1 MILYICIWKV
11 KQLFW
16 QFPVRNYN
24 REGNWT
30 FPNEVVKSLLS
41 SPSQGKDTRS
51 LSRHWIQPTTKRSVN
66 TLKELQG
73 AMAAMGDAV
82 IQQLLSGCFTSHSF
96 MLVEKTHMTSGL
108 MFARRQFRNTGK
120 EIGRKCCGM
129 IRQTP
134 LALPIAPAGPILLLY
149 QWSLYIVQYTGN
161 GCMILCMWYCFSILA
176 VLKYLVK

>member
-1 MILYICIWKV
+1 
-11 KQLFW
+11 
-16 QFPVRNYN
+16 
-24 REGNWT
+24 
-30 FPNEVVKSLLS
+30 
-41 SPSQGKDTRS
+41 
-51 LSRHWIQPTTKRSVN
+51 
-66 TLKELQG
+66 
-73 AMAAMGDAV
+73 MAAMGDAV

-176 VLKYLVK
+176 VLKYLVKQYFDILCACRWDCAHYSRLDEALHCLPFFFLFSFLITIEQETTYLRVRF